1 MRKPRLLY
9 EFIRKME
16 GDLITS
22 DINPQIREKKENSS
36 QPENVKYF
44 LIKILEVEYDKIDE
58 SNVKLKDEYLKLI
71 NIYR

>member
-1 MRKPRLLY
+1 
-9 EFIRKME
+9 ME
-16 GDLITS
+16 GDFITS
-22 DINPQIREKKENSS
+22 DINPQIREKIENSS

-71 NIYR
+71 NKYR

>member
-1 MRKPRLLY
+1 
-9 EFIRKME
+9 ME
-16 GDLITS
+16 GDFITS
-22 DINPQIREKKENSS
+22 DINPQIREKIEYSS

-71 NIYR
+71 KQYR

>member
-1 MRKPRLLY
+1 
-9 EFIRKME
+9 ME

-22 DINPQIREKKENSS
+22 DINPQIREKIENSS

-71 NIYR
+71 KQYR

>member
-1 MRKPRLLY
+1 
-9 EFIRKME
+9 ME
-16 GDLITS
+16 GDFITS
-22 DINPQIREKKENSS
+22 DINPQIREKIENSS

-71 NIYR
+71 KQYR

>member
-1 MRKPRLLY
+1 
-9 EFIRKME
+9 ME

-22 DINPQIREKKENSS
+22 DINPQIREKIENSS

-71 NIYR
+71 NKYR